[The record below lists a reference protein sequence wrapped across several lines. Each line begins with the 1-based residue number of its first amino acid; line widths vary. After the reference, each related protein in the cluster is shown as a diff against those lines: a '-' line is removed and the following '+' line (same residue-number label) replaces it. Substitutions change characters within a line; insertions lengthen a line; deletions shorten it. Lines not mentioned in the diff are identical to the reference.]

1 LGSGAETLSLNL
13 VDEEFNGV
21 LGVVES
27 LLDEGGEFSDLVTV
41 GTNDF
46 LDLGG
51 LDSDFSLDWSD
62 SDFNTSVTLEDAVN
76 RDAK

>member
-1 LGSGAETLSLNL
+1 MGSSAKTLSLNL

-27 LLDEGGEFSDLVTV
+27 LLDEGGELSDLVTI

-51 LDSDFSLDWSD
+51 LDSDFSLDWGD
-62 SDFNTSVTLEDAVN
+62 SDFNTGITLANVVIKE
-76 RDAK
+76 AK